1 MCLYSLFL
9 SSGLFRLMHG
19 SFGYFIKKKKKKK
32 KKKKNCRCRERAHV
46 AHTKSQVP
54 IVDGID
60 MFVAQ
65 QSTIPNKAR
74 VGEGPYKTDR

>member
-1 MCLYSLFL
+1 
-9 SSGLFRLMHG
+9 MHG

-32 KKKKNCRCRERAHV
+32 RRRRERAHV
-46 AHTKSQVP
+46 AQTKSHLT